1 LTRSIRCF
9 ALIGLL
15 CAGAAAAEQG
25 AVPLGNTQALLAQ
38 GRPDD
43 AMRALEA
50 RVGTNPFDAVSMN
63 NLAAVKAS
71 RQDWYGA
78 ADLLVRAH
86 RLAPD
91 NGVIGGNLSQLNEF
105 LARRAAPGKAAATS
119 SPTEGAIWP
128 EPPQLWQVASGSA
141 AQGRAAAT
149 ADANSTASSTGSSG
163 TSVPRKRRHRSA
175 PAASSCCQESPTPAA
190 VSPVH

>member
-1 LTRSIRCF
+1 MTRSIRCL
-9 ALIGLL
+9 ALAGLL
-15 CAGAAAAEQG
+15 CVGAAAAEQS

-43 AMRALEA
+43 AMRSLEA

-91 NGVIGGNLSQLNEF
+91 NGVIGSNLSQLNEY
-105 LARRAAPGKAAATS
+105 LASRAAPGKVAATS

-128 EPPQLWQVASGSA
+128 EPPQLWQVASGPA
-141 AQGRAAAT
+141 AQARVAA
-149 ADANSTASSTGSSG
+149 SGEASSTGSGG
-163 TSVPRKRRHRSA
+163 TSVPRKRKHRSA
-175 PAASSCCQESPTPAA
+175 PAAASCCQELPTPAA
-190 VSPVH
+190 VSPGH

>member
-1 LTRSIRCF
+1 MNRSKCSL
-9 ALIGLL
+9 ALFGLL
-15 CAGAAAAEQG
+15 CAASASAQQIGTQQQG
-25 AVPLGNTQALLAQ
+25 ATQALLAQ

-43 AMRALEA
+43 AMRELEA

-91 NGVIGGNLSQLNEF
+91 NGIISGNLSQLNEY
-105 LARRAAPGKAAATS
+105 LSHRVVPGKAAATQ
-119 SPTEGAIWP
+119 SPPEGAVWP
-128 EPPQLWQVASGSA
+128 EPPPLWE
-141 AQGRAAAT
+141 RTAAA
-149 ADANSTASSTGSSG
+149 G
-163 TSVPRKRRHRSA
+163 KR
-175 PAASSCCQESPTPAA
+175 
-190 VSPVH
+190 